1 MRHYIKRLRKHYSQY
16 EPTITE
22 LKRKYEMA
30 MKEKMLMR
38 LERDRLLAKVEAFES
53 DAALKAGRCTLKP
66 EAHTPPLLSSTR
78 AVVVTGITRRIPPKG
93 FSLS

>member
-1 MRHYIKRLRKHYSQY
+1 MRRYF
-16 EPTITE
+16 TE

-53 DAALKAGRCTLKP
+53 DAALKVGRCTLKP
-66 EAHTPPLLSSTR
+66 GAANRYSLALTPPITTHS
-78 AVVVTGITRRIPPKG
+78 VTHSP
-93 FSLS
+93 